1 MHPIIRMTTGSA
13 VEQLAWRVRYGV
25 LTREEALAK
34 PGLTKGERD
43 ELERMLAD
51 DE

>member
-1 MHPIIRMTTGSA
+1 MHPIQLMTTGSTA
-13 VEQLAWRVRYGV
+13 SQLAWRVRYGV

-34 PGLTKGERD
+34 AGLTKGERA